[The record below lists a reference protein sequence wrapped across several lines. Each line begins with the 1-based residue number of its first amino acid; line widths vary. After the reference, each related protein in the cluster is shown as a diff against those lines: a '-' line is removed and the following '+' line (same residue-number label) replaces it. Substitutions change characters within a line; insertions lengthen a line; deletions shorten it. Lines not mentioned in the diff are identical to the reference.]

1 MAQQTTDKIAII
13 GGGSIGTAFAIVFAR
28 AGYSV
33 AVYDPDQDRLTSA
46 MSEIS
51 ERLSYLTK
59 EGLLDDDPTAIQH
72 RVAVTSS
79 LPDAISGAVHIQECA
94 PELLD
99 VKRDLFAKIDA
110 LAAADA
116 VIASSSSAMPA
127 SQYTDKLAGRGRCL
141 VAHPTNP
148 PYLIPMIEI
157 VPAPWTD
164 SSVTQRTLALF
175 RAARMSPVLVNK
187 EIEGFL
193 LNRLQGAVLR
203 EAYCLVRD
211 GIASVEDI
219 DTVMRDGL
227 GMRWCWIGPF
237 ETVDLNTRGGIASHA
252 VKMGPAYAR
261 MGAERGQNDP
271 WTEDLVAK
279 VAGSRRK
286 TLPLDQ
292 WPQRVAWRD
301 RALMALL
308 RLRKSFAG

>member
-1 MAQQTTDKIAII
+1 MSETGHHKIAVV
-13 GGGSIGTAFAIVFAR
+13 GAGSIGTAFAIVFAR
-28 AGYSV
+28 AGFPITL
-33 AVYDPDQDRLTSA
+33 YDPDDQRLISA
-46 MSEIS
+46 ISEIA
-51 ERLSYLTK
+51 ERLGYLTK
-59 EGLLDDDPTAIQH
+59 EGLLDEDHARIHQ
-72 RVAVTSS
+72 RIAVTSS
-79 LPDAISGAVHIQECA
+79 MTDAVSGAVHIQECA

-99 VKRDLFAKIDA
+99 VKRNLFAEIDEVA
-110 LAAADA
+110 PPKA

-127 SQYTDKLAGRGRCL
+127 SQYTDDLAGRARCL

-164 SSVTQRTLALF
+164 ADATQRTLDLF

-211 GIASVEDI
+211 GIASAEDI

-252 VKMGPAYAR
+252 IKMGPAYAR
-261 MGAERGQNDP
+261 MGKERGQNDP

-286 TLPLDQ
+286 ALPLDK
-292 WPQRVAWRD
+292 WSERVAWRD

-308 RLRKSFAG
+308 RLRKSFAE

>member
-1 MAQQTTDKIAII
+1 MPHNGADKIAVV
-13 GGGSIGTAFAIVFAR
+13 GAGSIGTAFAIVFAR
-28 AGYSV
+28 AGLRV
-33 AVYDPDQDRLTSA
+33 ALYDPDDQRLISA
-46 MSEIS
+46 TSEIA
-51 ERLSYLTK
+51 ERLGYLTK
-59 EGLLDDDPTAIQH
+59 EGLLDEDHARIKE
-72 RVAVTSS
+72 RISVTSS
-79 LPDAISGAVHIQECA
+79 ITDAVSGAVHIQECA

-99 VKRDLFAKIDA
+99 VKRNLFAEIDEIA
-110 LAAADA
+110 PRNA

-127 SQYTDKLAGRGRCL
+127 SHYTNDWAGRARCL

-164 SSVTQRTLALF
+164 ADATQRTVDLF

-187 EIEGFL
+187 EVEGFL

-211 GIASVEDI
+211 GIASAEDI

-252 VKMGPAYAR
+252 IKMGPAYAR
-261 MGAERGQNDP
+261 MGKERGQNDP

-279 VAGSRRK
+279 VAGSRRQA
-286 TLPLDQ
+286 LPLEK
-292 WPQRVAWRD
+292 WSERVAWRD

>member
-1 MAQQTTDKIAII
+1 
-13 GGGSIGTAFAIVFAR
+13 
-28 AGYSV
+28 V
-33 AVYDPDQDRLTSA
+33 ALYDPDVQRLQSA
-46 MSEIS
+46 TAEIA
-51 ERLSYLTK
+51 ERLGYLTK
-59 EGLLDDDPTAIQH
+59 EGLLDDDPASIQK

-79 LPDAISGAVHIQECA
+79 LQDAITEAVHIQECA
-94 PELLD
+94 PEMLD
-99 VKRDLFAKIDA
+99 IKRDLFAQIDA
-110 LAAADA
+110 MAAPDA

-127 SQYTDKLAGRGRCL
+127 SQYTGTLAGRARCL

-164 SSVTQRTLALF
+164 SNATERTLDLF
-175 RAARMSPVLVNK
+175 RTACMSPVLVNK
-187 EIEGFL
+187 EVEGFL

-211 GIASVEDI
+211 GIASPEDI

-252 VKMGPAYAR
+252 IKMGPAYAR
-261 MGAERGQNDP
+261 MGKERGQNDP

-279 VAGSRRK
+279 VAGRRRK
-286 TLPLDQ
+286 ALPLEE